1 MYGSLRGEEG
11 LFRVQARIAFAKMR
25 LNRTLMEW
33 SIELSIIASQAGG
46 NFADCQPTNQPTE
59 LPTLLLTHNF
69 SAVLVLM
76 PDLTHKDL

>member
-1 MYGSLRGEEG
+1 
-11 LFRVQARIAFAKMR
+11 
-25 LNRTLMEW
+25 MEW